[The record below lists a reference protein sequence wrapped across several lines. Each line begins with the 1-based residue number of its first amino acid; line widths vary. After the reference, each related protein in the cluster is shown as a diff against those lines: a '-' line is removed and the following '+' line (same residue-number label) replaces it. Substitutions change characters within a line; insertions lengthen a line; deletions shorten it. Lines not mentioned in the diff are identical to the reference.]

1 MKKKSKDEIIDELR
15 PKYDLGEM
23 LEAGVLGNYADRV
36 REGANPDLSDQD
48 SSRGIFDG

>member
-1 MKKKSKDEIIDELR
+1 MKKKSKDEITDELR

-23 LEAGVLGNYADRV
+23 LEACVLGKYANRV

-48 SSRGIFDG
+48 RSRGIFNG